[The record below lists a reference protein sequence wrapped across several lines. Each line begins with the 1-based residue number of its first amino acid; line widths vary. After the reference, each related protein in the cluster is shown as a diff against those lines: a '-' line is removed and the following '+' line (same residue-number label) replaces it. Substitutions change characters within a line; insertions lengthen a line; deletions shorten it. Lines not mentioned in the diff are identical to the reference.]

1 LRIFCAE
8 QRILRQSSQALPKNL
23 VKTSEIHFFYGQSSE
38 NRAGNFP
45 EAQRKDS
52 KKNRKNPKAMKRKD
66 GYSEIINRNS
76 AQQSRGFWN
85 SFTAM

>member
-1 LRIFCAE
+1 LCRTTNLKTKFTSLAE
-8 QRILRQSSQALPKNL
+8 KPCENIRDPL
-23 VKTSEIHFFYGQSSE
+23 FYGQSSE